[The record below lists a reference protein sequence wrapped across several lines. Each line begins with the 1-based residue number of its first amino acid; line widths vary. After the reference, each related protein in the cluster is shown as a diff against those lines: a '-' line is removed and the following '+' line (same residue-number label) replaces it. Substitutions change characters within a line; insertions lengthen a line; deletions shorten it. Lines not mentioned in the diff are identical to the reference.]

1 MLKSKESKQNVT
13 LNKRKRGLIR
23 KAIEI
28 VNLCSQD
35 VYVALA
41 DPRTKTLVEFQS
53 GNRIDRSS
61 FKNFEMFDSKDYE
74 ALDNKFITQRQ
85 MKKIQERHH

>member
-1 MLKSKESKQNVT
+1 MVKSKEYKLNIT

-28 VNLCSQD
+28 VNLCRQD
-35 VYVALA
+35 VYIAIA

-53 GNRIDRSS
+53 DNRIERSDYQ
-61 FKNFEMFDSKDYE
+61 NLEMFDSKDYE
-74 ALDNKFITQRQ
+74 ALHNKFITR
-85 MKKIQERHH
+85 K